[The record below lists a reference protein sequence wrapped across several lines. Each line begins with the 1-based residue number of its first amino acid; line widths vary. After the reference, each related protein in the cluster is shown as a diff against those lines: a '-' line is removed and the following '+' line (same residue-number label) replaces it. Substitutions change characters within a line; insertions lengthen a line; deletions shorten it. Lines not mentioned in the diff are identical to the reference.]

1 MLHAAAS
8 AGGATV
14 VGEEFYAFPN
24 GAVTGVL
31 LLAQSHLSIH
41 TWPELALANVDLLT
55 CGDIDGDIVL
65 RDDPRAPRRRAGEHP
80 LHPSVAWLTPDDILG
95 EVAAAVGLAEGE
107 HGVRAVLA
115 ALARLEPVSTRRI
128 SRAAELPVPIVA
140 ARLRRAP
147 QACTSSRSSGR
158 RS

>member
-1 MLHAAAS
+1 MRLHAMDAWVRAPSVLTDEDELRAVLHAAAA

-65 RDDPRAPRRRAGEHP
+65 CTIRERLDVERASIRCIRRA
-80 LHPSVAWLTPDDILG
+80 LG
-95 EVAAAVGLAEGE
+95 
-107 HGVRAVLA
+107 
-115 ALARLEPVSTRRI
+115 
-128 SRAAELPVPIVA
+128 
-140 ARLRRAP
+140 
-147 QACTSSRSSGR
+147 
-158 RS
+158 

>member
-1 MLHAAAS
+1 MLELERGAVPWAAPKHTEKPMRLHAMDAWVRAASVLTDEDLLRAVLHGAAS

-65 RDDPRAPRRRAGEHP
+65 RTIRERLDVERARIRCIGR
-80 LHPSVAWLTPDDILG
+80 SLG
-95 EVAAAVGLAEGE
+95 
-107 HGVRAVLA
+107 
-115 ALARLEPVSTRRI
+115 
-128 SRAAELPVPIVA
+128 
-140 ARLRRAP
+140 
-147 QACTSSRSSGR
+147 
-158 RS
+158 

>member
-1 MLHAAAS
+1 MLELERGAAHWAAAKHTERPMRLHAMDAWVRAASVLTDEDELRAVLHAAAS

-14 VGEEFYAFPN
+14 VGDEFYAFPN

-65 RDDPRAPRRRAGEHP
+65 RTIRERLDVERARIRCIHR
-80 LHPSVAWLTPDDILG
+80 SLG
-95 EVAAAVGLAEGE
+95 
-107 HGVRAVLA
+107 
-115 ALARLEPVSTRRI
+115 
-128 SRAAELPVPIVA
+128 
-140 ARLRRAP
+140 
-147 QACTSSRSSGR
+147 
-158 RS
+158 

>member
-1 MLHAAAS
+1 MLELERGAAHRAAAKHTERPMRLHAMDAWVRATSVLTDEDELRAVLHAAAS

-55 CGDIDGDIVL
+55 CGDIDGDVVL
-65 RDDPRAPRRRAGEHP
+65 STIRERLD
-80 LHPSVAWLTPDDILG
+80 V
-95 EVAAAVGLAEGE
+95 
-107 HGVRAVLA
+107 VRATV
-115 ALARLEPVSTRRI
+115 RCI
-128 SRAAELPVPIVA
+128 H
-140 ARLRRAP
+140 
-147 QACTSSRSSGR
+147 RSLG
-158 RS
+158 

>member
-1 MLHAAAS
+1 MLELERGAAHWAAAKHTERPMRLHAMDAWVRAASVLTDEDELRAVLHAAAL

-14 VGEEFYAFPN
+14 VGDEFYAFPN

-65 RDDPRAPRRRAGEHP
+65 RTIRERLDVERACIRC
-80 LHPSVAWLTPDDILG
+80 I
-95 EVAAAVGLAEGE
+95 
-107 HGVRAVLA
+107 
-115 ALARLEPVSTRRI
+115 
-128 SRAAELPVPIVA
+128 
-140 ARLRRAP
+140 
-147 QACTSSRSSGR
+147 R
-158 RS
+158 RSLG